1 MNHPP
6 ITACRKLPVP
16 PQTVFGYLE
25 DLANHVSMA
34 PHSAQVMSLGPGP
47 RGLGHAV
54 VRLTGPLGLRRTA
67 TTEIIQ
73 ADASGF
79 IAGRAR
85 VGKRTKA
92 CVTWRIA
99 ADEEG
104 SDVTLSASIEAA
116 APLDAL
122 VLRLGGRRWIARRF
136 AAALDT
142 LAGLLVAAGEG
153 EHARPGHP
161 ATYVLPPV
169 SATRPAEERAP

>member
-85 VGKRTKA
+85 VGKRTEA
-92 CVTWRIA
+92 CVSWRIA

-104 SDVTLSASIEAA
+104 SDVALSASIEAA

>member
-1 MNHPP
+1 M
-6 ITACRKLPVP
+6 
-16 PQTVFGYLE
+16 VFGYLD
-25 DLANHVSMA
+25 DLANHVSLA
-34 PHSAQVMSLGPGP
+34 PTSARVMSLGPGP

-67 TTEIIQ
+67 TTEIIR
-73 ADASGF
+73 ADAPGF
-79 IAGRAR
+79 LAGRAR
-85 VGKRTKA
+85 VGSHTAA

-116 APLDAL
+116 GPLDAL

-136 AAALDT
+136 ATALDT
-142 LAGLLVAAGEG
+142 LAGLLAVAGEG

-161 ATYVLPPV
+161 PAYVLPPV
-169 SATRPAEERAP
+169 SATEPAGERAP